1 MSELM
6 WTFPIDP
13 RRDNDGASLGVGTEA
28 AKACEPPLSR
38 MPASSQAATI
48 STR

>member
-1 MSELM
+1 M

-13 RRDNDGASLGVGTEA
+13 RTDNDGASLGVGTA
-28 AKACEPPLSR
+28 APKGCELLAR